1 MLRARWLARAA
12 VVAVLTC
19 TAGSAPSEAA
29 EVVGIETVDGRAL
42 RGVVDARTD
51 GSTLW
56 LRLEED
62 GIVLSVPVS
71 WNTISSAD
79 VGDEAVSVAEL
90 RERRGELGSKGPQW
104 LIPEVEVLVDAE
116 STMPPATA
124 DLRQAAAIV
133 QAGYWEAV
141 GRRVRVRNLDVVSA
155 CLVNLD
161 RDVAPD
167 GLEVTIVA
175 VGDDG
180 APVAVRGSLRAELFG
195 ESGALSRDRQPE
207 FGVLDRWSER
217 VRAEDFVDGVATY
230 CLPFRRA
237 APEWQFDLLPDAVLT
252 VQLGATGHGNF
263 SATAPVVLREFNP
276 LRDDLQ
282 QHRGT
287 RFLPNEVQGWRPQD
301 PFGAELGRW
310 QWWGR

>member
-1 MLRARWLARAA
+1 MVRAFWLARATA
-12 VVAVLTC
+12 VAVLIC
-19 TAGSAPSEAA
+19 VLGSAKLQAA
-29 EVVGIETVDGRAL
+29 EVVGVETVDGRTL
-42 RGVVDARTD
+42 RGVIDARTD
-51 GSTLW
+51 RQTLW
-56 LRLEED
+56 LRLEEN

-71 WNTISSAD
+71 WDNISSAVVD
-79 VGDEAVSVAEL
+79 DTAIGVEEL
-90 RERRGELGSKGPQW
+90 RARRGELQSEGPRW
-104 LIPEVEVLVDAE
+104 LIPEVEVLVDA
-116 STMPPATA
+116 TI
-124 DLRQAAAIV
+124 AAPQSASVV
-133 QAGYWEAV
+133 QAGYWGAV
-141 GRRVRVRNLDVVSA
+141 GRGVRVRNLDVVSA

-167 GLEVTIVA
+167 GIEVSIVA

-195 ESGALSRDRQPE
+195 ESGALSHERQPE

-263 SATAPVVLREFNP
+263 SATAPVALREFNP

-287 RFLPNEVQGWRPQD
+287 RFLPNEIEGWRPQD

>member
-1 MLRARWLARAA
+1 ME
-12 VVAVLTC
+12 
-19 TAGSAPSEAA
+19 TAE
-29 EVVGIETVDGRAL
+29 GRAL
-42 RGVVDARTD
+42 SGVVDARTD
-51 GSTLW
+51 GNTLW

-71 WNTISSAD
+71 WNTISSAA
-79 VGDEAVSVAEL
+79 VEAEAIGVQEL
-90 RERRGELGSKGPQW
+90 RDRRGELRSEGPRW
-104 LIPEVEVLVDAE
+104 LIPDVEILVDAG
-116 STMPPATA
+116 SAQP
-124 DLRQAAAIV
+124 QAAGIV
-133 QAGYWEAV
+133 QAGYWGAV
-141 GRRVRVRNLDVVSA
+141 GRGVRVRNLDIVAA

-167 GLEVTIVA
+167 GIEVSVVA

-195 ESGALSRDRQPE
+195 ESGALTRERQPE

-282 QHRGT
+282 QHSGT
-287 RFLPNEVQGWRPQD
+287 RFLPNEVEGWRPQD

>member
-1 MLRARWLARAA
+1 MIG
-12 VVAVLTC
+12 VE
-19 TAGSAPSEAA
+19 TA
-29 EVVGIETVDGRAL
+29 DGRAL

-51 GSTLW
+51 ESTLW
-56 LRLEED
+56 LRQEED

-71 WNTISSAD
+71 WKTILSAA
-79 VGDEAVSVAEL
+79 VGDEAMGVEEL
-90 RERRGELGSKGPQW
+90 RRRRGELASEGPRW
-104 LIPEVEVLVDAE
+104 LIPEVETPAVAG
-116 STMPPATA
+116 SAKPPAV
-124 DLRQAAAIV
+124 V
-133 QAGYWEAV
+133 QAGYWGAV
-141 GRRVRVRNLDVVSA
+141 GGRVRVRNLDVVSA
-155 CLVNLD
+155 CLMNLD

-167 GLEVTIVA
+167 GIEVSIVA
-175 VGDDG
+175 VGDG

-195 ESGALSRDRQPE
+195 ESGAAGRERQPE

-237 APEWQFDLLPDAVLT
+237 APEWQFDLLPDAVIT

-287 RFLPNEVQGWRPQD
+287 RFLPNEVEGWRPQD
-301 PFGAELGRW
+301 PFGAEPGRW

>member
-1 MLRARWLARAA
+1 M
-12 VVAVLTC
+12 
-19 TAGSAPSEAA
+19 
-29 EVVGIETVDGRAL
+29 
-42 RGVVDARTD
+42 
-51 GSTLW
+51 
-56 LRLEED
+56 
-62 GIVLSVPVS
+62 
-71 WNTISSAD
+71 
-79 VGDEAVSVAEL
+79 
-90 RERRGELGSKGPQW
+90 
-104 LIPEVEVLVDAE
+104 
-116 STMPPATA
+116 
-124 DLRQAAAIV
+124 
-133 QAGYWEAV
+133 
-141 GRRVRVRNLDVVSA
+141 RVRNLNVVSA

-167 GLEVTIVA
+167 GIEVSIVA

-195 ESGALSRDRQPE
+195 ESGALSRERQPE

-301 PFGAELGRW
+301 PFGAELGALAVVGAVNAR
-310 QWWGR
+310 

>member
-1 MLRARWLARAA
+1 ME
-12 VVAVLTC
+12 
-19 TAGSAPSEAA
+19 TAE
-29 EVVGIETVDGRAL
+29 GRAL
-42 RGVVDARTD
+42 SGAVDARTD
-51 GSTLW
+51 ESTLW

-71 WNTISSAD
+71 WNTISSAA
-79 VGDEAVSVAEL
+79 VGDEAIGVEEL
-90 RERRGELGSKGPQW
+90 RERRGELGSEGPRW
-104 LIPEVEVLVDAE
+104 LIPEVEIPVDAG
-116 STMPPATA
+116 STARKA
-124 DLRQAAAIV
+124 DFEKRRSCSSRLL
-133 QAGYWEAV
+133 
-141 GRRVRVRNLDVVSA
+141 GRRRAWGAGAEPGCGLGLPGESGSRRGA
-155 CLVNLD
+155 GWD
-161 RDVAPD
+161 R
-167 GLEVTIVA
+167 GI
-175 VGDDG
+175 GRGRGRRRG
-180 APVAVRGSLRAELFG
+180 AGGGAREFRAELFG

-207 FGVLDRWSER
+207 FGVLDRWSQR

>member
-1 MLRARWLARAA
+1 MLRAIWLAKAA
-12 VVAVLTC
+12 IIAVLMC
-19 TAGSAPSEAA
+19 AAWSAKPQAA
-29 EVVGIETVDGRAL
+29 EVVRVETAEGRAL
-42 RGVVDARTD
+42 SGAVDARTD

-56 LRLEED
+56 LRLEEN

-71 WNTISSAD
+71 WNAITSAA
-79 VGDEAVSVAEL
+79 VGDEAIGAEEL
-90 RERRGELGSKGPQW
+90 RERREELRSEGPRW
-104 LIPEVEVLVDAE
+104 LIPEVEVGIAK
-116 STMPPATA
+116 T
-124 DLRQAAAIV
+124 QALGN
-133 QAGYWEAV
+133 AGGWGVV
-141 GRRVRVRNLDVVSA
+141 GRGVRVRNLNVVSA

-167 GLEVTIVA
+167 GIEVSIAA

-195 ESGALSRDRQPE
+195 ETGALSRERQPE

-217 VRAEDFVDGVATY
+217 VRAEGFVDGVATY

-237 APEWQFDLLPDAVLT
+237 APEWQFDLLPDAVIT

-263 SATAPVVLREFNP
+263 SATAPVALREFNP

>member
-1 MLRARWLARAA
+1 MVRAIWLARATA
-12 VVAVLTC
+12 VAVLIC
-19 TAGSAPSEAA
+19 VVGSAKPSAAADLRQAA
-29 EVVGIETVDGRAL
+29 EVVGVETVDGRAL

-51 GSTLW
+51 GKTLW
-56 LRLEED
+56 LRQEED

-71 WNTISSAD
+71 WNTISSA
-79 VGDEAVSVAEL
+79 VIRDEAIGLGEL
-90 RERRGELGSKGPQW
+90 RERFGELRSEGPRW
-104 LIPEVEVLVDAE
+104 LIPEVKIPGVAGSAKLN
-116 STMPPATA
+116 A
-124 DLRQAAAIV
+124 DV
-133 QAGYWEAV
+133 QAGYWEGL
-141 GRRVRVRNLDVVSA
+141 GRGVRVRNLDVVSA

-161 RDVAPD
+161 RDMAPD
-167 GLEVTIVA
+167 GIEVSIVA

-287 RFLPNEVQGWRPQD
+287 RFFPNEVQGWRPQD